1 MKKLLNSLFI
11 TQPDVYLSLDG
22 DNVVLLKDQERL
34 GRFPLHNLESIVTF
48 GYTGASPALMGYC
61 AERNISLVFMT
72 MNGRFLARVIGAS
85 KGNVVLRK
93 KQSLMSEDVILSARI
108 ARNFIIGKIYNHKWI
123 LERMTRD
130 YPLRI
135 DTADFK
141 EASGQLS
148 LLMTVIRECEDL
160 EQLRGLEGQAALI
173 YNQRFD
179 PMILQQKEDFYFR
192 SRSRR
197 PPLDK
202 VNAMLSLAY
211 TLLANDMVSAL
222 EGVGLDAYIG
232 FLHRDRPGRASLALD
247 LMEELRGVYADKF
260 VLSLINMKMMN
271 ADDFVS
277 KENGAVMMTVEGRKK
292 FLTAWQQ
299 KKQEKITHPYLGE
312 KISWGLVPHAQSLLL
327 ARHLRNDLDEYPPF
341 LWK

>member
-1 MKKLLNSLFI
+1 MKKLLNTLFI

-22 DNVVLLKDQERL
+22 DNVVLLKDQDKL
-34 GRFPLHNLESIVTF
+34 GRLPLHNLESIIAF

-61 AERNISLVFMT
+61 AERNISITFMS
-72 MNGRFLARVIGAS
+72 MSGRFLARVIGES

-93 KQSLMSEDVILSARI
+93 KQCLLSDDEVLSARI

-135 DTADFK
+135 DVERFK
-141 EASGQLS
+141 AASQHLS
-148 LLMTVIRECEDL
+148 SIMLALRECEDL
-160 EQLRGLEGQAALI
+160 ERLRGLEGQAALS
-173 YNQRFD
+173 YNQLLD
-179 PMILQQKEDFYFR
+179 SMILQQKEDFYFR
-192 SRSRR
+192 TRSRR
-197 PPLDK
+197 PPLDN

-211 TLLANDMVSAL
+211 SLLANDTAAAL
-222 EGVGLDAYIG
+222 EGVGLDAYVG

-247 LMEELRGVYADKF
+247 LMEELRGVYADRF
-260 VLSLINMKMMN
+260 VLSLINKKVIN
-271 ADDFVS
+271 KDDFLH
-277 KENGAVMMTVEGRKK
+277 KENGAVLLTVDGRKK
-292 FLTAWQQ
+292 FLTAWQN
-299 KKQEKITHPYLGE
+299 KKQEKVTHPYLGE
-312 KISWGLVPHAQSLLL
+312 KISWGLVPHAQALLL